1 MDPTPDTPCP
11 AAPTAAAEATASP
24 APPPPA
30 DLFAKH
36 QAELLRVVVKFGDEL
51 LNIVRDTKGV
61 RVEDVRAAVMG
72 PLRDEARR
80 LELLAAE
87 PCEP

>member
-1 MDPTPDTPCP
+1 M
-11 AAPTAAAEATASP
+11 
-24 APPPPA
+24 
-30 DLFAKH
+30 
-36 QAELLRVVVKFGDEL
+36 KFGDEL